1 MNSLTIDQCVEQIN
15 ARLAQE
21 GLPATMNVRLLRHY
35 QQNKSIPAP
44 TQEGRFAKYS
54 GDHVDAAVALRKAQD
69 LGVSSKAYSTISN
82 IEKHPDPTATVASL
96 KLDTPSWMGSSLV
109 GAVSASN
116 AAPDAFSA
124 IFASMPTVEA
134 SASQNTVPAF
144 ALPQTGSKKLSAA
157 RSIATAAPDVAQ
169 EAADPRSA
177 ALRALQDLGAPGAS
191 KAAASLS
198 PVQTLANIHRV
209 VKSPTLYAS
218 AAAPQAPVSPPQA
231 PVARDVTE
239 WTLAHDV
246 CVQIP
251 TAARNGLE
259 PSQLQAFEAW
269 MAQLPDLS

>member
-21 GLPATMNVRLLRHY
+21 GLSATMNVRLLRHY

-54 GDHVDAAVALRKAQD
+54 DEHVEAAVALRKAQD

-116 AAPDAFSA
+116 ATPDAFSA
-124 IFASMPTVEA
+124 IFASMPAVETDV
-134 SASQNTVPAF
+134 SKNVVPAF
-144 ALPQTGSKKLSAA
+144 ALPQTGSKKMSAA
-157 RSIATAAPDVAQ
+157 RSIAMAAPAASAQ
-169 EAADPRSA
+169 EATDPRSA
-177 ALRALQDLGAPGAS
+177 ALRALQDLGTPTAS
-191 KAAASLS
+191 KTVS

-209 VKSPTLYAS
+209 VKNPTLYAS
-218 AAAPQAPVSPPQA
+218 AAVPQAPVSPPQA

-251 TAARNGLE
+251 TAARNGLK
-259 PSQLQAFEAW
+259 PSKLQAFEAW

>member
-1 MNSLTIDQCVEQIN
+1 MNSFTIDQCVEQIN

-54 GDHVDAAVALRKAQD
+54 NEHVEAGVALRKAQD

-96 KLDTPSWMGSSLV
+96 NLDTPSWMGSSLV
-109 GAVSASN
+109 GSVSASN
-116 AAPDAFSA
+116 ATPDVSGS
-124 IFASMPTVEA
+124 IFASLPTMETA
-134 SASQNTVPAF
+134 APKNTVQAF
-144 ALPQTGSKKLSAA
+144 ALPQVSSKKISA
-157 RSIATAAPDVAQ
+157 RHSITAAANASSAQ
-169 EAADPRSA
+169 ETSDPRSA
-177 ALRALQDLGAPGAS
+177 ALRALQELGTP
-191 KAAASLS
+191 AASRTMQ
-198 PVQTLANIHRV
+198 PVQTLANIHRA
-209 VKSPTLYAS
+209 VKAPTMYAS
-218 AAAPQAPVSPPQA
+218 AAGPQANVSSPPA

-251 TAARNGLE
+251 TAARNGFT
-259 PSQLQAFEAW
+259 PSKLQAFEAW